1 MRGVRKRRKEKNK
14 KNSLDMISPTSF
26 YSSQDDKI
34 KLNWFCYELA
44 LSVYDSM
51 KDELAYRL
59 RRKKISDEVLAEFCI
74 YYTKAMKDEVLRQL
88 SGEIEKVCISYEPV
102 ESFFP
107 DIGDDMVNKITDAIS
122 YAWDHML
129 SICEVCPNRCIS
141 EKDVF
146 CTLFDEKHLFE

>member
-1 MRGVRKRRKEKNK
+1 
-14 KNSLDMISPTSF
+14 MISPTSF

-34 KLNWFCYELA
+34 KLNWFCYELT
-44 LSVYDSM
+44 LSIYDS
-51 KDELAYRL
+51 
-59 RRKKISDEVLAEFCI
+59 
-74 YYTKAMKDEVLRQL
+74 MKDEVLRQL
-88 SGEIEKVCISYEPV
+88 SAEIEKVCISYEPV

-107 DIGDDMVNKITDAIS
+107 DIGDDMVNKMTDAIS
-122 YAWDHML
+122 YAWDYML

>member
-1 MRGVRKRRKEKNK
+1 
-14 KNSLDMISPTSF
+14 MISPTSF

-44 LSVYDSM
+44 LSIYDS
-51 KDELAYRL
+51 
-59 RRKKISDEVLAEFCI
+59 
-74 YYTKAMKDEVLRQL
+74 MKDEVLRQL
-88 SGEIEKVCISYEPV
+88 SAEIEKVCISYEPV

-107 DIGDDMVNKITDAIS
+107 DIGDDMVNKMTDAIS